1 MESLIPSWA
10 PNIHPLLVHF
20 PIAVLITATLADV
33 ASLVWTKDWL
43 KKMVMALF
51 SFGVIMLLITYL
63 SGKQAIDLVD
73 VPLKAELTA
82 SHHADW
88 ALRTLLFYGAYL
100 IARIFAYF
108 SRFKNRKWIAI
119 VLLLAGLAGIGLITK
134 TGDFGGK
141 LVYYYQVGTR
151 STDEK

>member
-20 PIAVLITATLADV
+20 PIAVMITATLADG
-33 ASLVWTKDWL
+33 ASLVWTKEWL
-43 KKMVMALF
+43 KKMVVALF

-88 ALRTLLFYGAYL
+88 ALRTLLFYGGYL
-100 IARIFAYF
+100 IVRIFVYF
-108 SRFKNRKWIAI
+108 SRFKHKRWIAI
-119 VLLLAGLAGIGLITK
+119 TLFLIGLAGVGSIAK
-134 TGDFGGK
+134 TADFGGK
-141 LVYYYQVGTR
+141 LVYHYQVGTR
-151 STDEK
+151 QNDLK

>member
-20 PIAVLITATLADV
+20 PIAILITATIADG
-33 ASLVWTKDWL
+33 ASLVWTKEWF
-43 KKMVMALF
+43 KKMVVALF

-100 IARIFAYF
+100 VVRIFVHY
-108 SRFKNRKWIAI
+108 SRFKSQKWIAF

-141 LVYYYQVGTR
+141 LVYQYQVGTGPTNDR
-151 STDEK
+151 